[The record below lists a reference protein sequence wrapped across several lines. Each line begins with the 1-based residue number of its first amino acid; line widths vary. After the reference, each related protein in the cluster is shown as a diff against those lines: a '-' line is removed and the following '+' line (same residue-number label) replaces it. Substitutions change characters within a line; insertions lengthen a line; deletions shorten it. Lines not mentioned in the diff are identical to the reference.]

1 MPASYS
7 MKKPTLFA
15 AALAAAALCARTSE
29 AQVSA
34 RPHLEW
40 RTVRTEHF
48 EVHYPAEL
56 AEWTLDVATRLEA
69 VHAEVEALVGYAPP
83 KRTTI
88 VVEDPS
94 SQTNGFAYP
103 FLDQPAIALW
113 PTPPDPRS
121 NLGNSR
127 GSSEQLA
134 VHEFAHVAHLAR
146 PSRDGRQRF
155 LWSLLPVRV
164 GPVAR
169 KAPRWVIEGYAT
181 YVEGKLTGS
190 GRPHSAVRAAVL
202 RQWALEGRL
211 PTYAQ
216 MSASGGYY
224 GGAFAYLAGSAFLE
238 WLVAQRGEESLTNLW
253 RRMSARKD
261 RTFADAFAGV
271 YGGAPHELY
280 GRFVVEVTASAL
292 EARRQLAAAGL
303 VEGDTVQ
310 RLYWGTGDPAVSRD
324 GRQMAVVIRGAPGV
338 PSRVVVWGTADEPDT
353 LSAREAERLLRADP
367 EDVPDIRWRPRPKR
381 PLATLYPVNGR
392 GHDQPR
398 FLPDG
403 RLLVVR
409 SEPLADGALRPDLF
423 IWDWKRKEVTRVTR
437 GAAIRWADPAPDGRT
452 AAAVQCLN
460 GSCDLVRVD
469 LATGAV
475 ATLIDAPPE
484 RRVFYRPRVA
494 PDGSSIAVSVQE
506 AGRWRLALADAAT
519 GALRYVGPDDRA
531 SRYDAAWLPGGRGL
545 VHVSEAG
552 GVANVETL
560 DLATGETR
568 PLTRVT
574 GAAAAPEPVPGT
586 GHVFFLALHA
596 GGLDLRRVHP
606 DSARPGPT
614 VALPPTLAP
623 AAPRVAVD
631 FPDTLPRAAVEG
643 PFAYGLGP
651 RRTRLLPG
659 GTASADG
666 ASGTLI
672 AVNGDPVGRLTA
684 TLRGTLGERGL
695 PRGGSAT
702 LTWRGWLPAVG
713 AEAFWMMHDPSRR
726 SPGLVGDSLDA
737 EYRGAALHAETPW
750 AGSAL
755 RRRARAGASLGEL
768 SLEEGGSG
776 RRALAYA
783 EYDATLSRAA
793 AGRAFSAAVA
803 VHGAAGETEGEGWRR
818 GIARG
823 ALRVSSGPLSVRGE
837 ATYGRVSG
845 GAPAWERFVVGGAP
859 QGLFD
864 DALLSQRVSMP
875 AARFGVLQGRELVA
889 WRVSTALGG
898 LTPYLWG
905 ASTDAGHDS
914 WYRVAGVETALDF
927 PGFNILRIPGA
938 RLLAGVGYPLDPPDE
953 KNLEAYFTV
962 TYRP

>member
-1 MPASYS
+1 
-7 MKKPTLFA
+7 MKKPILFA
-15 AALAAAALCARTSE
+15 AALAAAALCARPSA
-29 AQVSA
+29 AQVFA

-56 AEWTLDVATRLEA
+56 SEWTLDVATRLEA
-69 VHAEVEALVGYAPP
+69 VHAEVAALVGYAPP
-83 KRTTI
+83 RRTTI

-121 NLGNSR
+121 NLGNNR
-127 GSSEQLA
+127 GPSEQLV
-134 VHEFAHVAHLAR
+134 VHEFAHVAHLSR
-146 PSRDGRQRF
+146 PSRNPRQRL

-190 GRPHSAVRAAVL
+190 GRPHSAIRAAVL

-216 MSASGGYY
+216 LSSSGGYY

-238 WLVAQRGEESLTNLW
+238 WLASQRGEESLTHLW
-253 RRMSARKD
+253 RRMSARQD
-261 RTFADAFAGV
+261 RAFADAFAGV

-324 GRQMAVVIRGAPGV
+324 GRQMAVVIRGAPGT
-338 PSRVVVWGTADEPDT
+338 PSRVAVWSTADEPDT
-353 LSAREAERLLRADP
+353 LSAKEAARLLRADP
-367 EDVPDIRWRPRPKR
+367 EDVPDVRWRPRPKR

-409 SEPLADGALRPDLF
+409 SEPLGDGALRPDLF
-423 IWDWKRKEVTRVTR
+423 VWDWKRKEMTRVTR
-437 GAAIRWADPAPDGRT
+437 GASIRWADPAPDGRT
-452 AAAVQCLN
+452 AAAVRCLH

-469 LATGAV
+469 LVTGAV
-475 ATLIDAPPE
+475 ATLADAPPE
-484 RRVFYRPRVA
+484 RVLYRPRYA
-494 PDGSSIAVSVQE
+494 PDGSSIALAVQE
-506 AGRWRLALADAAT
+506 GGRWRLALADPSS
-519 GALRYVGPDDRA
+519 GSLRYLGPDDGA
-531 SRYDAAWLPGGRGL
+531 SRYDAAWLPDGRGL
-545 VHVSEAG
+545 LHVSEAG
-552 GVANVETL
+552 GVANVATL

-574 GAAAAPEPVPGT
+574 GAAVAPEPVPGA

-606 DSARPGPT
+606 DSARPGT
-614 VALPPTLAP
+614 TIALSPTLAP
-623 AAPRVAVD
+623 AAPRAAASV
-631 FPDTLPRAAVEG
+631 PDTLPRAAVEG

-659 GTASADG
+659 GAASADG
-666 ASGTLI
+666 ASATLL

-684 TLRGTLGERGL
+684 SLRGTLGQRGL
-695 PRGGSAT
+695 PRGASAT
-702 LTWRGWLPAVG
+702 LAWRGFLPAVAG
-713 AEAFWMMHDPSRR
+713 EAFWMEHDPSRR
-726 SPGLVGDSLDA
+726 SPALAGDSLDA
-737 EYRGAALHAETPW
+737 GYRGAALHAETPW

-768 SLEEGGSG
+768 SLDEGGSD
-776 RRALAYA
+776 RRALAFA
-783 EYDATLSRAA
+783 EYEATLARAA
-793 AGRAFSAAVA
+793 AGRSFSAAVA
-803 VHGAAGETEGEGWRR
+803 LHGAVGETRGEEWRR

-823 ALRVSSGPLSVRGE
+823 ALRVSTGPLGVRGE
-837 ATYGRVSG
+837 ATYGWVSG

-864 DALLSQRVSMP
+864 DALVSQRLAMP
-875 AARFGVLQGRELVA
+875 AARFGVVQGRELVA
-889 WRVSTALGG
+889 YRVSTALAN

-905 ASTDAGHDS
+905 ASADEGHDS
-914 WYRVAGVETALDF
+914 WYRVAGVETAFDF
-927 PGFNILRIPGA
+927 GGFNILRIPGA
-938 RLLAGVGYPLDPPDE
+938 RLLAGVGYPLDPPNE
-953 KNLEAYFTV
+953 KNLEAYFTI